1 MYSRLVKDVCYDINV
16 GVPRSTNDIHVV
28 STYAVCYDINVGVPR
43 STNDIHVVSTDGV
56 YYEDRSI
63 DVNIYTV
70 PTIRDKFHGV
80 LQPGK
85 AAGDALY
92 AGGGR
97 FPITNRPRLSCFGSM
112 LIEDLL
118 IHDSWGMEERGYV
131 TGVVTFRAV
140 PVQRTLRL
148 YHRDSGKLLSTS
160 ISDPVSGEYT
170 FDLPLGMDYNYFV
183 ICFNDGNV
191 DFNSIVHDWVI
202 PEVI

>member
-1 MYSRLVKDVCYDINV
+1 MYSRLVKD
-16 GVPRSTNDIHVV
+16 
-28 STYAVCYDINVGVPR
+28 VCYDINVGVPR

-97 FPITNRPRLSCFGSM
+97 FPINNRPQLSCFGSL

-118 IHDSWGMEERGYV
+118 IHDSWNMEERGYV
-131 TGVVTFRAV
+131 TGVVTFRSV

-148 YHRDSGKLLSTS
+148 YHRDSGNLLSTS